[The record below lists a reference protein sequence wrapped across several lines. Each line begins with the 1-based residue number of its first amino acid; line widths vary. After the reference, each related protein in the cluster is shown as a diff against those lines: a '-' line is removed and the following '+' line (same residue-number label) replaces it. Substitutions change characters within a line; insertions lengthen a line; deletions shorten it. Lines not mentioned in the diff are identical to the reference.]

1 MIISVTK
8 NVPLWLINYA
18 NHPHFKASKDLFNDI
33 FHASHV
39 FNTLFFPFAL
49 TEQSALQKQR
59 CVPPNKIIPHIK
71 KQLFIYNAF

>member
-39 FNTLFFPFAL
+39 FNILFFPFAL
-49 TEQSALQKQR
+49 AEQSALQKQH
-59 CVPPNKIIPHIK
+59 CVSSNKIILYIE
-71 KQLFIYNAF
+71 KQLFIYNTF

>member
-8 NVPLWLINYA
+8 AVPLWLINYA

-39 FNTLFFPFAL
+39 FNVLLFFFAL
-49 TEQSALQKQR
+49 AEQSALQKQH
-59 CVPPNKIIPHIK
+59 CVSSNKIILHIE
-71 KQLFIYNAF
+71 KQLFIYNTF